1 MAVFE
6 GLSALLTSK
15 VGATVAGV
23 ALATGAVGATGS
35 LPEDVQASFDS
46 TFGIERAEQA
56 QADAEERQAD
66 AEEEAVEAEEQAAEA
81 EANADEVLGTL
92 SGDEEVTPG
101 SEEFGEAVSDNARE
115 GGADFGA
122 DVASSA
128 SDGNSDDGQEAAAE
142 GQANGE
148 ASSDADEASAEG
160 EARAEAGADNGEDGQ
175 DVADDYRPEDP
186 ESAGDE
192 NRPSN

>member
-23 ALATGAVGATGS
+23 ALATGSVGAVGGTGS

-56 QADAEERQAD
+56 QADAEERRAD
-66 AEEEAVEAEEQAAEA
+66 AEEAAVEA

-175 DVADDYRPEDP
+175 DIADDYRPEDP

-192 NRPSN
+192 NRSSN